1 MLVAEKCRLPAM
13 RRVVVIGSTG
23 FIGKSVYRALRDAN
37 VSVIGV
43 SRGSGADQRIDACC
57 EAELTRA
64 FETANCVVNLAF
76 MRDQSDQRNLEAVR
90 TIVRSCKSAGVDR
103 LVHCSSADVAGR
115 ARDDVVDESTVC
127 APKTR
132 YGILKLALESEAT
145 AFLEFGDVV
154 ILRPTATFGPGGYM
168 LSGLCNDIVH
178 RCRTR
183 NTLRAVAFGN
193 RSMNLV
199 AVENVVAAV
208 SFVSL
213 FHEQFNGSAY
223 FVSDD
228 DVPENEFA
236 TVYAV
241 LQEATIGL
249 KPRRTW
255 VKSPSWALEL
265 ALRILGRNCV
275 NPMVRYSGR
284 RLLDTGCPRPRN
296 FLDAVRDYG
305 RWYSQAI
312 RQSQA

>member
-1 MLVAEKCRLPAM
+1 MPVDEKSRRSAM
-13 RRVVVIGSTG
+13 RSVVVIGSTG
-23 FIGKSVYRALRDAN
+23 FIGKRVCTEFRDAN
-37 VSVIGV
+37 VSVKGI

-64 FETANCVVNLAF
+64 FETANCVVNLSF
-76 MRDQSDQRNLEAVR
+76 MRDQSDQRNLKAVR
-90 TIVRSCKSAGVDR
+90 TIVQSCKSAGVER

-115 ARDDVVDESTVC
+115 ARDQVVDESTVC
-127 APKTR
+127 VPKTR
-132 YGILKLALESEAT
+132 YGILKLALESEAL

-154 ILRPTATFGPGGYM
+154 ILRPTATFGPRGHV

-178 RCRTR
+178 RRRTR
-183 NTLRAVAFGN
+183 NTLRSIAFGN

-199 AVENVVAAV
+199 PVENVAAAV
-208 SFVSL
+208 TFVSR
-213 FHEQFNGSAY
+213 FHERFHGCKY

-228 DVPENEFA
+228 DVSGNDFA

-249 KPRRTW
+249 KPQRTW
-255 VKSPSWALEL
+255 VKSPSWALAL

-284 RLLDTGCPRPRN
+284 RLLDLGCPRPRN

-305 RWYSQAI
+305 RWYAQAI